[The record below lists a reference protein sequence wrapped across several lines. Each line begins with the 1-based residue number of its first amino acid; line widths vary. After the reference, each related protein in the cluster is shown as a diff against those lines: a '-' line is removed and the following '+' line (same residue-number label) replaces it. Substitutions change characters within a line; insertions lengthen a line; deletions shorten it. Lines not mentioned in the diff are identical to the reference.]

1 MTSLLEQLLR
11 SKNEE
16 GTSAQPHVEVL
27 TTHLSH
33 TPQNLEANS
42 VTKQHFVPIALVQPA
57 QTPAIVDLTTQ
68 GPFNDIF
75 VSPMNYDK

>member
-1 MTSLLEQLLR
+1 MISLLEQLLR

-16 GTSAQPHVEVL
+16 GTSAQPLVEVL

-33 TPQNLEANS
+33 TPQNLEVNS
-42 VTKQHFVPIALVQPA
+42 VTKQHFIPIALVQPA
-57 QTPAIVDLTTQ
+57 HTPAIVDLTTQ

-75 VSPMNYDK
+75 VSQ

>member
-1 MTSLLEQLLR
+1 MISLLEQLLR

-16 GTSAQPHVEVL
+16 GTSAQPPMEVL
-27 TTHLSH
+27 TAHLSH
-33 TPQNLEANS
+33 TPQNLEVNS
-42 VTKQHFVPIALVQPA
+42 VTKQHFIPIALIQLA
-57 QTPAIVDLTTQ
+57 QTLATVDLTTQ